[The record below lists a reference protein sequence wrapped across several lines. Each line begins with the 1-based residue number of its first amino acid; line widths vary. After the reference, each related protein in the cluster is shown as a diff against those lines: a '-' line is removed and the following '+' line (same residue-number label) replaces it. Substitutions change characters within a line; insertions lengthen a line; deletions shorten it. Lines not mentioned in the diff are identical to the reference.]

1 MKTME
6 KKDFNTI
13 IMEKK
18 ETLDV
23 LETLLEKLSN
33 IEDDARKEWG
43 KVGTKQR
50 ERYNDA
56 TGEYAPVYLD
66 ENNEETF
73 ENTGKP
79 KIVYDYDY
87 IEKKEFTDRD
97 KARLAAINTI
107 RDLLATLA

>member
-1 MKTME
+1 MKNT
-6 KKDFNTI
+6 KDFNTI

-23 LETLLEKLSN
+23 LESLLEKLSYL
-33 IEDDARKEWG
+33 EDDARKEWG

-50 ERYNDA
+50 ERRNDA

-66 ENNEETF
+66 ENGEETF
-73 ENTGKP
+73 EDTGRP
-79 KIVYDYDY
+79 KIVDDYDY

-97 KARLAAINTI
+97 KARFAAIDKIRDTLAA
-107 RDLLATLA
+107 LA

>member
-1 MKTME
+1 MKNNT
-6 KKDFNTI
+6 KDFNTI

-23 LETLLEKLSN
+23 LESLLEKLSYL
-33 IEDDARKEWG
+33 EDETRKEWG

-50 ERYNDA
+50 ERRNDA

-79 KIVYDYDY
+79 CIVDDYDY
-87 IEKKEFTDRD
+87 YEKKEFSDRD
-97 KARLAAINTI
+97 KARFAAIDKIRDTLAA
-107 RDLLATLA
+107 LA